1 MAKQLQKPFSTV
13 GRNESALGRWD
24 VVVSEASRFACPSE
38 QTGTV
43 RLLLP
48 AVFGLILP
56 PGCGLKPEIV
66 RLPFL
71 EENDSGRAGTNNSLE
86 LVRLVLGEL
95 YRKLMNMKYLF
106 CLIGIVLIT
115 GCTSSP
121 DPTAVSTIPAPT
133 PTPENYGLYTNSD
146 LQIYADS
153 IDLKIQQALKN
164 NNTSQAQE
172 LGRKRQELI
181 AEFNRRGLKRSPAA
195 PSGHPHYAQ
204 TVKHSG
210 NGLPGEN

>member
-1 MAKQLQKPFSTV
+1 
-13 GRNESALGRWD
+13 
-24 VVVSEASRFACPSE
+24 
-38 QTGTV
+38 
-43 RLLLP
+43 
-48 AVFGLILP
+48 
-56 PGCGLKPEIV
+56 
-66 RLPFL
+66 
-71 EENDSGRAGTNNSLE
+71 
-86 LVRLVLGEL
+86 
-95 YRKLMNMKYLF
+95 MNMKYLF
-106 CLIGIVLIT
+106 YLMSLVLIT
-115 GCTSSP
+115 SCTSST
-121 DPTAVSTIPAPT
+121 DPAAGPTVPAPT

-195 PSGHPHYAQ
+195 LSGHPHYSQ

-210 NGLPGEN
+210 NGLPGED